1 MSEHPR
7 ENSKMSKTPTK
18 SYARAVGGAPTSRQP
33 PGAPKKPRALC
44 RNGPS
49 CSFGSKCK
57 FSHDFPEEEVD
68 PLAPFRVSIEDAKK
82 DPFLNSFLQA
92 VDAENQRLADF
103 RAKEA
108 RFAGFPDWYRTCVTD
123 AQRAN
128 ALGERLY
135 PLIHTALNEGMD
147 ELKKHGMWCPTINAG
162 EITGMIVELP
172 PEEAVPLVNDLK
184 ALGAKMADAC
194 EVLSDSYRATQKA
207 SAGK

>member
-1 MSEHPR
+1 MSQPPR
-7 ENSKMSKTPTK
+7 ENSKMSKTPSK
-18 SYARAVGGAPTSRQP
+18 SYARALGGAPSSRQP

-49 CSFGSKCK
+49 CSFGAKCK

-82 DPFLNSFLQA
+82 DPFLNNFLQMI
-92 VDAENQRLADF
+92 DADNQRLADF

-108 RFAGFPDWYRTCVTD
+108 RFGHFPDWYRTCVTD

-135 PLIHTALNEGMD
+135 PLIHTALKEGT
-147 ELKKHGMWCPTINAG
+147 EALKEHGMWCPTITAG
-162 EITGMIVELP
+162 QITCMIIELP

-194 EVLSDSYRATQKA
+194 EVLSDSYRGVLKH
-207 SAGK
+207 S